1 MTKRWGDVEDDPN
14 FFNLDTSKSIATS
27 TKTLYERSHL
37 KYRDNKLKSKDTD
50 STTRDYVCNPTE
62 KSLCYNIYN
71 TEYTHFDKDMMGRS
85 YIIASPSKHVY
96 NFFDL
101 DDDEQLNF
109 LKDIR
114 FFCEKYRISDYSIN
128 WFNQNKYHFNAKIKM
143 SSQLMKNIK

>member
-1 MTKRWGDVEDDPN
+1 
-14 FFNLDTSKSIATS
+14 
-27 TKTLYERSHL
+27 
-37 KYRDNKLKSKDTD
+37 
-50 STTRDYVCNPTE
+50 
-62 KSLCYNIYN
+62 
-71 TEYTHFDKDMMGRS
+71 MMGRS